1 MDAALDVLLHLSEND
16 VNNMA
21 VYDVFIKGILDYLDN
36 LSLSQI
42 RTLFNIFSLLALTV
56 RIPILFSF
64 TCSDKYTLYRHQ
76 IKKMTAAI
84 PVFGQKSRLLF
95 ANSYRIHVKS
105 TKRLA

>member
-1 MDAALDVLLHLSEND
+1 MDAALDVLLHLAETD

-56 RIPILFSF
+56 SAQSLSSYGIRALTITINS
-64 TCSDKYTLYRHQ
+64 HQ
-76 IKKMTAAI
+76 IKTMTAAI
-84 PVFGQKSRLLF
+84 PVFGPKFRL
-95 ANSYRIHVKS
+95 
-105 TKRLA
+105 

>member
-1 MDAALDVLLHLSEND
+1 MDAALDVLLHLAETD

-56 RIPILFSF
+56 SAQSLSSYYGIRVLTI
-64 TCSDKYTLYRHQ
+64 TLNSHQ
-76 IKKMTAAI
+76 IKTMTAAI
-84 PVFGQKSRLLF
+84 PVFGPRFRL
-95 ANSYRIHVKS
+95 
-105 TKRLA
+105 

>member
-1 MDAALDVLLHLSEND
+1 MDAALDVLLHLAETD

-56 RIPILFSF
+56 SAQSLFPYDIRALTIIINS
-64 TCSDKYTLYRHQ
+64 HQ
-76 IKKMTAAI
+76 IKTMTAAI
-84 PVFGQKSRLLF
+84 PAFGPRFRL
-95 ANSYRIHVKS
+95 
-105 TKRLA
+105 